1 MINLFNIYLPWK
13 RFPPSSAAAIT
24 RAMLRILA
32 RLSRADEMQ
41 ATCCSKRQSNRFTF
55 FSFQIPQ
62 TTASERAFAT
72 INMLRFDFSR
82 AALQI
87 RLLPQISAQFSR
99 MPSRAKI
106 QDSNAPY
113 LLYQRPLANRAF
125 SSFIQS
131 DNSTLDNDSRRK
143 WKKLLEP
150 SQFDSA
156 VTFEEAFGQKVV
168 T

>member
-1 MINLFNIYLPWK
+1 MASSIYNACK
-13 RFPPSSAAAIT
+13 QAHFGAIEQSW
-24 RAMLRILA
+24 RNA
-32 RLSRADEMQ
+32 RHVLQQ
-41 ATCCSKRQSNRFTF
+41 ASVQQIHL
-55 FSFQIPQ
+55 FSFQIRQ
-62 TTASERAFAT
+62 STASELAFAT
-72 INMLRFDFSR
+72 INMLRFDIFR

-106 QDSNAPY
+106 QDANAPY

-125 SSFIQS
+125 SIFIQS

-150 SQFDSA
+150 SHFDSA